1 MLRLGLPMPMPP
13 IHDMVVF
20 AHVVEAQGF
29 TAAADRLGISKSAVS
44 KSVAALEAHLGV
56 RLLHRT
62 TRKLKLTEAGV
73 AFNVHCAKILAE
85 AAAAELAVGRMDG
98 RPRGRIKVNAPI
110 ALGRSLVL
118 PVVLGFLEAN
128 PEVEVELKLQD
139 DMVDLVATGTDVA
152 VRVGRLLDGSLV
164 ARKLAPVRTF
174 LVASASYLERH
185 GAPETPEDLTR
196 HRFIL
201 YTLTPKPDQLALTG
215 PDGERAVVRMSGA
228 LACNN
233 GDVILDACLAGL
245 GIGVMPDF
253 IGTAAF
259 CEGRLKVVLP
269 TWHFPATSIHAVY
282 SQGGPVTPAVR
293 LFVDAL
299 VERTDALKR
308 VAGDRPFALALNDL
322 E

>member
-1 MLRLGLPMPMPP
+1 MSMPP

-20 AHVVEAQGF
+20 ANVVEAQGF

-44 KSVAALEAHLGV
+44 KSVAALEEHLGV

-62 TRKLKLTEAGV
+62 TRKLKLTDAGI
-73 AFNVHCAKILAE
+73 AFNTHCANILAE

-98 RPRGRIKVNAPI
+98 RPRGRIKVNTGI

-118 PVVLGFLEAN
+118 PVVLSFLESY
-128 PEVEVELKLQD
+128 PDVEVDLRLQD
-139 DMVDLVATGTDVA
+139 DIVDLVATGTDVA

-174 LVASASYLERH
+174 LVASASYLEKH
-185 GAPETPEDLTR
+185 GMPTTPEELIN

-201 YTLTPKPDQLALTG
+201 YTLTPKPEQLVLVG
-215 PDGERAVVRMSGA
+215 PNDERAVIRMQGSLYA
-228 LACNN
+228 NN
-233 GDVILDACLAGL
+233 GEVILDACLAGV

-253 IGTAAF
+253 IGTSAF
-259 CEGRLKVVLP
+259 CNGTLKVVLP
-269 TWHFPATSIHAVY
+269 EWQFPATSIHAVY
-282 SQGGPVTPAVR
+282 SQGGPVTPIVR

-299 VERTDALKR
+299 VARTDALKR
-308 VAGDRPFALALNDL
+308 IAGDRPFALALNDL